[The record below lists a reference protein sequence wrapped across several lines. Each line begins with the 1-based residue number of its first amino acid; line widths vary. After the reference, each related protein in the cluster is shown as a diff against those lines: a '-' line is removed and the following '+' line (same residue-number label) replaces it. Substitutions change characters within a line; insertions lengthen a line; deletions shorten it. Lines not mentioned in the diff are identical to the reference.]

1 MKPLSFLLILA
12 ACNNTAQVSTNNKE
26 VETSENVKEAKSS
39 TIDSKGCNSF
49 YWFKKGSVAVF
60 DEYDKN
66 GKKFASTT
74 TTVIDVRP
82 EGKGTIAEFISTS
95 GESTKDFKGKYKCE
109 GDKVMMDIGSMFKDN
124 DMSNGGITMEMSK
137 TGWLTFPLNMKTGD
151 NLEET
156 PFEMKG
162 IKNGKPVMTMTSSV
176 NSRKVDAKEKV
187 TTAAGSWDA
196 FKITE
201 VRTME
206 ISMEGMDKKI
216 AGPATSYV
224 YWFVP
229 GFGVV
234 KTELKEASGT
244 LMHRSELVSVK

>member
-12 ACNNTAQVSTNNKE
+12 ACNNTAQVTTNSKE
-26 VETSENVKEAKSS
+26 VASAENEKEVPSS
-39 TIDSKGCNSF
+39 TTGSKDCTSF
-49 YWFKKGSVAVF
+49 YWFKKGAVAVF
-60 DEYDKN
+60 NEYDKN

-74 TTVIDVRP
+74 TTVTDVRS
-82 EGKGTIAEFISTS
+82 EGKATIAEFTSTS
-95 GESTKDFKGKYKCE
+95 GESSKDFKGKYKCE

-124 DMSNGGITMEMSK
+124 EMSKGGMTMEMSN
-137 TGWLTFPLNMKTGD
+137 TGWLVFPLNMKTGD

-162 IKNGKPVMTMTSSV
+162 MRNGKTVMTMTSTV

-187 TTAAGSWDA
+187 TTPAGSWDA

-206 ISMEGMDKKI
+206 ISMQGMDKKI

-234 KTELKEASGT
+234 KTELKEASGK
-244 LMHRSELVSVK
+244 LMHRSELASIK